1 MAMLRWFVE
10 DLATVAALM
19 LVVAMI
25 ATWAEMLGG
34 GKDQNN
40 LIKIGDER

>member
-10 DLATVAALM
+10 DLATVAASM

-34 GKDQNN
+34 
-40 LIKIGDER
+40 

>member
-25 ATWAEMLGG
+25 ATWAVMLGG
-34 GKDQNN
+34 
-40 LIKIGDER
+40 

>member
-1 MAMLRWFVE
+1 MALRDMEDGMLRWFVE

-25 ATWAEMLGG
+25 ATWA
-34 GKDQNN
+34 
-40 LIKIGDER
+40 